1 MPKRWR
7 VVLGLLVLL
16 PRFAVGEPH
25 KELDAAAPAAPDDGD
40 ERLYSCGVHKGPIA
54 VTLKPETDV
63 KELIT
68 WAMGFSCKNFV
79 LDPRIVATGKKVTL
93 IAPNRMSPA
102 EAYQMFL
109 VALSTVGLTVVTKGN
124 LMRVVDAGAAKR
136 EVLPIYKQVPGDSE
150 QLVRV
155 VIRPSY
161 AQPEALRQALQSIK
175 SDAGDIAVV
184 GSMLVV
190 TDFASTLTSMM
201 SLKKLVDVPA
211 GTEGTYT
218 IPIRHGDAARMAQLL
233 TAMFSASPGAGP
245 AAGPVAGVGGGA
257 KPGAEPA
264 AGEPAPSK
272 ILVEERTNTLVLSAT
287 EPAYE
292 RAKALIERLDV
303 GLELESGSSI
313 HTYQLSSAIA
323 EELAQTLTKA
333 ISGDGAAARPQ
344 RGGADAGTSAPPQP
358 QVPGQT
364 RPQPAAPGALDSLS
378 ATLQGAVHVIAD
390 KSTNKLLISSS
401 AHDFLALRGVIRE
414 LDQPRR
420 QVYIEAMILEVD
432 VTNGVN
438 FGASAHGGAGVGD
451 SSLGFGGVQLPE
463 LSSANPASAVS
474 AGGLIGGLFGS
485 SLSSLTSLF
494 GSTATTGTS
503 IPSYGVLI
511 QALARSSNTNILSTP
526 SIIAIDNEEAKS
538 KIGENI
544 PYLSGTVPAVAG
556 GTSASLAT
564 SVSRQPLELEL
575 DIKPHISADDTILLE
590 IKHSNGGVKDL
601 VGTLGPTW
609 TTRSMETR
617 VVVRDQQTVV
627 IGGLMQDSVGDD
639 VSKVPILGD
648 VPLLGYLFKYTKKTK
663 HKTNL
668 IIMLTPYII
677 KDQLDLEKIRQRKLR
692 ENDEFFRSMA
702 RLDSMA
708 FAPGQDYGRKRGL
721 IEEINRSVLEVEAE
735 RATHAAATA
744 PAGVPTGRVEVP
756 EPAAP

>member
-1 MPKRWR
+1 MSKRWR
-7 VVLGLLVLL
+7 IVLGLLVLL
-16 PRFAVGEPH
+16 PRLAVGQPH
-25 KELDAAAPAAPDDGD
+25 KELDAAASAPGDAD
-40 ERLYSCGVHKGPIA
+40 ERLYSCGVHQGPVA
-54 VTLKPETDV
+54 VTLKPETEV
-63 KELIT
+63 KDLIT
-68 WAMGFSCKNFV
+68 WVMGFTCKSFV

-102 EAYQMFL
+102 DAYQMFL
-109 VALSTVGLTVVTKGN
+109 VALSTVGLTVVKKGN

-257 KPGAEPA
+257 ARPGAEPA

-344 RGGADAGTSAPPQP
+344 RGGADAGTSAQP

-364 RPQPAAPGALDSLS
+364 RVQPAAPGALDSLS

-401 AHDFLALRGVIRE
+401 AHDFLALRDVIRE

-463 LSSANPASAVS
+463 LSSANPSSAIS

-494 GSTATTGTS
+494 GSTAGTS

-544 PYLSGTVPAVAG
+544 PYLAGTVPAAAG
-556 GTSASLAT
+556 ATTSLAT

-601 VGTLGPTW
+601 TGTLGPTW

-627 IGGLMQDSVGDD
+627 IGGLMQDSVGED
-639 VSKVPILGD
+639 VSKVPLLGD
-648 VPLLGYLFKYTKKTK
+648 VPLLGYLFKYTKKSK

-692 ENDEFFRSMA
+692 ENDEFFQSMA

-721 IEEINRSVLEVEAE
+721 IEEINRSVLEVETE
-735 RATHAAATA
+735 RAMRAAATA
-744 PAGVPTGRVEVP
+744 PPGVPTGRVEVP